1 MSRILVIESSAR
13 QQGSVSREL
22 TQQFIANWQAA
33 HPADQVQVRDLAA
46 EPVPHLDATLLGGWM
61 TPSEQQNDAEK
72 AALARSNQL
81 TDELLAADVLVLA
94 APMYNFAIPS
104 TLKAWLDHVL
114 RAGVTFKYTE
124 TGPQGLLTGKRAF
137 VLTARGGIY
146 AGSALDHQE
155 PYLRQ
160 VLAFIGIHDV
170 QFIHAEGLNM
180 GAEFSEKGLAQAKAN
195 LEGLRG
201 QALSVIAQNID
212 ALLVGPTSDLP
223 EAVRLDMAYA
233 ASSQIIDAASP
244 FAMDD
249 LCIAARGLCDL
260 LDAAPRTGG
269 FDWRISTV
277 HAQAMKLLLALPCEA
292 VEPRQRDER
301 DQCGGEAAQ
310 HGG

>member
-1 MSRILVIESSAR
+1 MSRVLVIESSAR

-22 TQQFIANWQAA
+22 TRQFIGNWQAA
-33 HPADQVQVRDLAA
+33 HPADQIQIRDLAV

-170 QFIHAEGLNM
+170 QFIHAEGLNL
-180 GAEFSEKGLAQAKAN
+180 GAEFSEKGLAQAKA
-195 LEGLRG
+195 
-201 QALSVIAQNID
+201 
-212 ALLVGPTSDLP
+212 
-223 EAVRLDMAYA
+223 
-233 ASSQIIDAASP
+233 
-244 FAMDD
+244 
-249 LCIAARGLCDL
+249 
-260 LDAAPRTGG
+260 
-269 FDWRISTV
+269 
-277 HAQAMKLLLALPCEA
+277 KLAEVA
-292 VEPRQRDER
+292 
-301 DQCGGEAAQ
+301 
-310 HGG
+310 

>member
-33 HPADQVQVRDLAA
+33 HPTDQIQVRDLAVD
-46 EPVPHLDATLLGGWM
+46 PVPHLDATLLGGWM
-61 TPSEQQNDAEK
+61 TPSEQQSEAEK
-72 AALARSNQL
+72 AALARSNLL
-81 TDELLAADVLVLA
+81 TDEVLAADVLVLA

-160 VLAFIGIHDV
+160 ALAFIGIHDV
-170 QFIHAEGLNM
+170 QFIHAEGLNL
-180 GAEFSEKGLAQAKAN
+180 GAEFSEKGLAQARAKVA
-195 LEGLRG
+195 EV
-201 QALSVIAQNID
+201 A
-212 ALLVGPTSDLP
+212 
-223 EAVRLDMAYA
+223 
-233 ASSQIIDAASP
+233 
-244 FAMDD
+244 
-249 LCIAARGLCDL
+249 
-260 LDAAPRTGG
+260 
-269 FDWRISTV
+269 
-277 HAQAMKLLLALPCEA
+277 
-292 VEPRQRDER
+292 
-301 DQCGGEAAQ
+301 
-310 HGG
+310 

>member
-61 TPSEQQNDAEK
+61 TPSEQQSDAEK

-146 AGSALDHQE
+146 AGSGLDHQE

-160 VLAFIGIHDV
+160 ALAFIGIHDV

-180 GAEFSEKGLAQAKAN
+180 GAEFSEKGLAQAKA
-195 LEGLRG
+195 
-201 QALSVIAQNID
+201 
-212 ALLVGPTSDLP
+212 
-223 EAVRLDMAYA
+223 
-233 ASSQIIDAASP
+233 
-244 FAMDD
+244 
-249 LCIAARGLCDL
+249 
-260 LDAAPRTGG
+260 
-269 FDWRISTV
+269 
-277 HAQAMKLLLALPCEA
+277 KLTEVA
-292 VEPRQRDER
+292 
-301 DQCGGEAAQ
+301 
-310 HGG
+310 